1 MPRQLYTLALYLASP
16 LFLLHL
22 LLRGFGNPAYW
33 RRWPERFG
41 LVARSQS
48 DAPLIW
54 LHAVSVG
61 ETRAAQ
67 PLVRRLC
74 ELYPRHRILITTTT
88 PTGSEQVGLL
98 FGNSDLADRIDHC
111 YMPYD
116 LPGAI
121 SRFLKRKRP
130 AAVIIMETEIWPN
143 LFHQCRRGQIP
154 LSMVNVR
161 ISAGSY
167 QGYRRFPRLVAAT
180 LNQASLMLVQTEDDR
195 GRLLFLEAPEKRVI
209 VTGSIKYDLHL
220 PDGIHQQTQALRQQW
235 GASRPILLAASTH
248 EGEEAQL
255 LAAYKI
261 LAATH
266 KDLLLVL
273 VPRHPERFDAVSK
286 LVTAATLSVM
296 RRTQQKNQP
305 VAAQTQVLVGDTM
318 GELQLFFGACDV
330 AFVAGSLVDI
340 GGHNILEA
348 SALGIPTIVGPH
360 VSNFKDIIKD
370 AVSCGACIQIEDQ
383 QSLVDNIELLLT
395 DNERYQ
401 QMADASLALIKNN
414 RGALDKTLDQ
424 LAPLLDNKQ

>member
-1 MPRQLYTLALYLASP
+1 MPRHLYTLALYCASP

-22 LLRGFGNPAYW
+22 LARGFGNPAYW
-33 RRWPERFG
+33 RRWRERFG

-48 DAPLIW
+48 EAPLIW

-74 ELYPRHRILITTTT
+74 EHYPDHRMLITTTT
-88 PTGSEQVGLL
+88 PTGSEQVNML
-98 FGNSDLADRIDHC
+98 FTNSDVGDRIDHC

-121 SRFLKRKRP
+121 SRFLRRKKP

-143 LFHQCRRGQIP
+143 LFHQCRRGHIP

-167 QGYRRFPRLVAAT
+167 QGYRRFPKLVAAT
-180 LNQASLMLVQTEDDR
+180 LNQASLMLVQTKDDR
-195 GRLLFLEAPEKRVI
+195 DRLLFLGAAEDRVE

-220 PDGIHQQTQALRQQW
+220 PQQIQQQAQTLRQQW
-235 GASRPILLAASTH
+235 GTARPILLAASTH
-248 EGEEAQL
+248 EGEETQL

-261 LAATH
+261 LLAKH

-273 VPRHPERFDAVSK
+273 VPRHPERFDAVAK
-286 LVTAATLSVM
+286 LASAEKFSVM
-296 RRTQQKNQP
+296 RRTQQKDKTVP
-305 VAAQTQVLVGDTM
+305 ADTQVLIGDTM
-318 GELQLFFGACDV
+318 GELQTFFGACDV

-348 SALGIPTIVGPH
+348 SALGIPTVVGPH

-370 AVSCGACIQIEDQ
+370 AVSCGACIQVEDQ
-383 QSLVDNIELLLT
+383 QSLVHNIELLLT
-395 DNERYQ
+395 DKVKYQ
-401 QMADASLALIKNN
+401 QMAEASLALIKNN

-424 LAPLLDNKQ
+424 LGPLLEEKQ